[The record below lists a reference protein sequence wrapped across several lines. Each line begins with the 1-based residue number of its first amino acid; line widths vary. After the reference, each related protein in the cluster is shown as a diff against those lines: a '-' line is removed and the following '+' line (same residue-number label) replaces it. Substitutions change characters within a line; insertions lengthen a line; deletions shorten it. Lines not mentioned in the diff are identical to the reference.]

1 MKKTIIFAFL
11 AAFSFITAPYF
22 LPTYWLMI
30 LSEILIMGLFALS
43 FNLLLGYTGLLSF
56 GHGAFFGV
64 GAYTA
69 ALLLKYNFQNILL
82 IFSAGILMAML
93 ASSIVAY
100 FSVKMDEIFFA
111 MITLGFGMLFYTIG
125 HNWTGVTGGS
135 DGLPIFNLPFLN
147 VFGLNL
153 DFYTPK
159 SMYFLII
166 ICFFIGVSLLWSVIN
181 SPFGLMLKSLRENKN
196 RVMFIGGDVKKMR
209 GFAFI
214 LSGAVAGMA
223 GVLFG
228 LFNNMATPEFMH
240 WSFSARPVIM
250 AILGG
255 SGTFL
260 GPFVGAGIFFVL
272 EQVVIK
278 FTENWMFFLGLILVF
293 IVLFFPKGVLGTI
306 LVYIRKD
313 KKI

>member
-11 AAFSFITAPYF
+11 AACSFITAPYF

-43 FNLLLGYTGLLSF
+43 FNLLLGYAGLLSF

-82 IFSAGILMAML
+82 IFSAGILMAVL

-111 MITLGFGMLFYTIG
+111 MITLGFGMLFYTIA

-166 ICFFIGVSLLWSVIN
+166 ICFFIGASFLWSVIN

-209 GFAFI
+209 GFALI

-228 LFNNMATPEFMH
+228 LFNNMATPEFIH

-250 AILGG
+250 TILGG

-260 GPFVGAGIFFVL
+260 GPFVGAGIFFIL

-306 LVYIRKD
+306 LVYIHKD

>member
-1 MKKTIIFAFL
+1 MKKTIIFVFL
-11 AAFSFITAPYF
+11 VGFVFIIAPYF

-43 FNLLLGYTGLLSF
+43 FNLLLGYSGLLSF
-56 GHGAFFGV
+56 GHGAFFGI
-64 GAYTA
+64 GAYAA
-69 ALLLKYNFQNILL
+69 ALLLKYNFENILV
-82 IFSAGILMAML
+82 IFFVGIFMAIL

-100 FSVKMDEIFFA
+100 FSVRMDEIFFA
-111 MITLGFGMLFYTIG
+111 MITLGFGMLFYTVS
-125 HNWTGVTGGS
+125 HNWTSVTGGS
-135 DGLPIFNLPFLN
+135 DGLPIFNIPIFN
-147 VFGLNL
+147 IFGLKLN
-153 DFYTPK
+153 FYTPK

-166 ICFFIGVSLLWSVIN
+166 TSFFTGVSFLWSVIN

-196 RVMFIGGDVKKMR
+196 RVMFVGGDVKRMR

-250 AILGG
+250 TIIGG
-255 SGTFL
+255 TGTFL
-260 GPFVGAGIFFVL
+260 GPVVGAAVFFIL
-272 EQVVIK
+272 EQLIIK
-278 FTENWMFFLGLILVF
+278 FTENWMFFLGLIMVL
-293 IVLFFPKGVLGTI
+293 IVLFFPKGILGTI
-306 LVYIRKD
+306 FGYTDKD